1 MLDEVIEK
9 LSRHVD
15 HLIEVERNKI
25 RELFQGLGVAL
36 ITPFKKDFSVD
47 VEALERI
54 VNHVIDNGADFL
66 VALGTTSEAPTLT
79 PEEKDL
85 VINTI
90 IKANAN
96 RLPIMLGMGGN
107 NTQAVIEAIKAQDFT
122 GDRSIIKS
130 ILSVVPY
137 YNKPN
142 QRGMKAHFEAIA
154 DASPL
159 PVVVYNVPGRVGVNL
174 QAATCVELAK
184 HPNIIAVKE
193 ASGNLQQI
201 MEILRD
207 KPYKF
212 KVLSGDDGITYPLM
226 ALGATGVISVAA
238 NAYTEPFSRMMK
250 AQKEGRV
257 EEALDLHYTMLRMN
271 QLIFADGNPAGIK
284 CLMHHMGLCEN
295 VLRLPLVPVNEKV
308 EADIIE
314 EGIYLFGKQAI
325 KQ

>member
-1 MLDEVIEK
+1 MK
-9 LSRHVD
+9 K
-15 HLIEVERNKI
+15 NK
-25 RELFQGLGVAL
+25 FKGTGVAL
-36 ITPFKKDFSVD
+36 VTPFKTDFSVD
-47 VEALERI
+47 AEALIRI

-66 VALGTTSEAPTLT
+66 VVLGTTSEAPTLSAD
-79 PEEKDL
+79 EKTL

-90 IKANAN
+90 LETNAD
-96 RLPIMLGMGGN
+96 RLPVLLGLGGN
-107 NTQAVIEAIKAQDFT
+107 NTQAVVEAVKAQDFA
-122 GDRSIIKS
+122 GIDG

-154 DASPL
+154 DASPV

-207 KPYKF
+207 KPTDF
-212 KVLSGDDGITYPLM
+212 DVLSGDDGITQPLM

-238 NAYTEPFSRMMK
+238 NAYTSQFSRMMK
-250 AQKEGRV
+250 AQKEGKTD
-257 EEALDLHYTMLRMN
+257 EALRLHYAMLRMN

-284 CLMHHMGLCEN
+284 CLMSHIGLCEN
-295 VLRLPLVPVNEKV
+295 VLRLPLVTANEKV
-308 EADIIE
+308 ENDIIE
-314 EGIYLFGKQAI
+314 EWKQL
-325 KQ
+325 KDK

>member
-1 MLDEVIEK
+1 MKNNIFK
-9 LSRHVD
+9 GTG
-15 HLIEVERNKI
+15 I
-25 RELFQGLGVAL
+25 AL
-36 ITPFKKDFSVD
+36 ITPFKADFSVD
-47 VEALERI
+47 VEALTRI

-66 VALGTTSEAPTLT
+66 VVLGTTSEAPTLT
-79 PEEKDL
+79 AEEKRL
-85 VINTI
+85 VISTI
-90 IKANAN
+90 LKANKD

-122 GDRSIIKS
+122 GIQG

-154 DASPL
+154 DASPV
-159 PVVVYNVPGRVGVNL
+159 PVIVYNVPGRVGVNL

-207 KPYKF
+207 KPADF
-212 KVLSGDDGITYPLM
+212 DVLSGDDGITQPLM
-226 ALGATGVISVAA
+226 ALGAQGVISVAA
-238 NAYTEPFSRMMK
+238 NAYTNPFSRMMK
-250 AQKEGRV
+250 AISDGQTD
-257 EEALDLHYTMLRMN
+257 EALRLHYAMMRMN

-284 CLMHHMGLCEN
+284 CLMSHLGLCQN
-295 VLRLPLVPVNEKV
+295 VLRLPLVKANEKV

-314 EGIYLFGKQAI
+314 EWKQL
-325 KQ
+325 KNK

>member
-1 MLDEVIEK
+1 MKNNIFK
-9 LSRHVD
+9 GTG
-15 HLIEVERNKI
+15 I
-25 RELFQGLGVAL
+25 AL
-36 ITPFKKDFSVD
+36 ITPFKTDFSVD
-47 VEALERI
+47 TEALTRI

-66 VALGTTSEAPTLT
+66 VVLGTTSEAPTLT
-79 PEEKDL
+79 ADEKNL

-90 IKANAN
+90 LKANNN

-107 NTQAVIEAIKAQDFT
+107 NTLAVIEAIKAQDFT
-122 GDRSIIKS
+122 GIHG

-154 DASPL
+154 DASPV

-207 KPYKF
+207 KPADF
-212 KVLSGDDGITYPLM
+212 DVLSGDDGITQPLM
-226 ALGATGVISVAA
+226 ALGAKGVISVAA
-238 NAYTEPFSRMMK
+238 NAYTKPFSRMMN
-250 AQKEGRV
+250 AMRDGHT
-257 EEALDLHYTMLRMN
+257 EEALRLHYAMMRMN

-284 CLMHHMGLCEN
+284 CLMSLMDLCQN
-295 VLRLPLVPVNEKV
+295 VLRLPLVKANEKV
-308 EADIIE
+308 EADIVE
-314 EGIYLFGKQAI
+314 EWNILKN
-325 KQ
+325 K

>member
-1 MLDEVIEK
+1 MKNNIFK
-9 LSRHVD
+9 GTG
-15 HLIEVERNKI
+15 I
-25 RELFQGLGVAL
+25 AL
-36 ITPFKKDFSVD
+36 ITPFKQDQSVD
-47 VEALERI
+47 TAALTGI

-66 VALGTTSEAPTLT
+66 VVLGTTSEAPTLT
-79 PEEKDL
+79 AEEKKL
-85 VINTI
+85 VISTVSQ
-90 IKANAN
+90 ANKG
-96 RLPIMLGMGGN
+96 RLPVLLGMGGN

-122 GDRSIIKS
+122 DIQG

-142 QRGMKAHFEAIA
+142 QRGMRAHFEAIA
-154 DASPL
+154 DASPV

-207 KPYKF
+207 KPADF
-212 KVLSGDDGITYPLM
+212 DVLSGDDGITQPLM
-226 ALGATGVISVAA
+226 ALGAQGVISVAA
-238 NAYTEPFSRMMK
+238 NAYTKPFSRMMN
-250 AQKEGRV
+250 AMKEGRT
-257 EEALDLHYTMLRMN
+257 EEALGLHYAMLRMN

-284 CLMHHMGLCEN
+284 CLMSHMGLCEN
-295 VLRLPLVPVNEKV
+295 VLRLPLVTANEKV

-314 EGIYLFGKQAI
+314 EWKYLKD
-325 KQ
+325 K

>member
-1 MLDEVIEK
+1 MK
-9 LSRHVD
+9 H
-15 HLIEVERNKI
+15 NPFK
-25 RELFQGLGVAL
+25 GTGVAL
-36 ITPFKKDFSVD
+36 VTPFKADQSID
-47 VEALERI
+47 TDALTRI

-66 VALGTTSEAPTLT
+66 VVLGTTSEAPTLT
-79 PEEKDL
+79 KEEKNL
-85 VINTI
+85 VISTI
-90 IKANAN
+90 LKANAG
-96 RLPIMLGMGGN
+96 RLPILLGMGGN
-107 NTQAVIEAIKAQDFT
+107 NTQAVIEAVKAQDFV
-122 GDRSIIKS
+122 GIDG

-154 DASPL
+154 DASPV

-207 KPYKF
+207 KPADF
-212 KVLSGDDGITYPLM
+212 DVLSGDDGITQPLM

-238 NAYTEPFSRMMK
+238 NAYTSQFSRMMK
-250 AQKEGRV
+250 AQKEGKTD
-257 EEALDLHYTMLRMN
+257 EALRLHYAMLKMN

-284 CLMHHMGLCEN
+284 CLMSHIGLCEN
-295 VLRLPLVPVNEKV
+295 VLRLPLVTANEKV
-308 EADIIE
+308 ENDIVE
-314 EGIYLFGKQAI
+314 EWKLLKD
-325 KQ
+325 K

>member
-1 MLDEVIEK
+1 MKTNPFRGTGI
-9 LSRHVD
+9 
-15 HLIEVERNKI
+15 
-25 RELFQGLGVAL
+25 AL
-36 ITPFKKDFSVD
+36 VTPFKQDRTID
-47 VEALERI
+47 IEALVRI

-66 VALGTTSEAPTLT
+66 VVLGTTSEAPTLT
-79 PEEKDL
+79 AEEKNL

-90 IKANAN
+90 LKTNAQ
-96 RLPIMLGMGGN
+96 RLPVLLGMGGN

-122 GDRSIIKS
+122 GIQG

-154 DASPL
+154 DASPV

-207 KPYKF
+207 KPTDF
-212 KVLSGDDGITYPLM
+212 DVLSGDDGITQPLM

-238 NAYTEPFSRMMK
+238 NAYTKPFSRMMN
-250 AQKEGRV
+250 AMKEGHTD
-257 EEALDLHYTMLRMN
+257 EALRLHYAMLRMN

-284 CLMHHMGLCEN
+284 CLMNQMGLCQN
-295 VLRLPLVPVNEKV
+295 VLRLPLVTVSDKV
-308 EADIIE
+308 EGEIIE
-314 EGIYLFGKQAI
+314 EWKQLKNI
-325 KQ
+325 

>member
-1 MLDEVIEK
+1 MKNNIFK
-9 LSRHVD
+9 GTG
-15 HLIEVERNKI
+15 I
-25 RELFQGLGVAL
+25 AL
-36 ITPFKKDFSVD
+36 ITPFKTDFSID
-47 VEALERI
+47 VEALTRI

-66 VALGTTSEAPTLT
+66 VVLGTTSEAPTLT
-79 PEEKDL
+79 SEEKNL
-85 VINTI
+85 VISTI
-90 IKANAN
+90 LKANN
-96 RLPIMLGMGGN
+96 GRLPVLLGMGGN
-107 NTQAVIEAIKAQDFT
+107 NTQAVIEAIKVQDFT
-122 GDRSIIKS
+122 GIQG

-154 DASPL
+154 DASPV

-207 KPYKF
+207 KPADF
-212 KVLSGDDGITYPLM
+212 DVLSGDDGITQPLM
-226 ALGATGVISVAA
+226 ALGAQGVISVAA
-238 NAYTEPFSRMMK
+238 NAYTKPFCSMMH
-250 AQKEGRV
+250 AMKEGHTD
-257 EEALDLHYTMLRMN
+257 EALRLHYAMLRMN

-284 CLMHHMGLCEN
+284 CLMSQMGLCQN
-295 VLRLPLVPVNEKV
+295 VLRLPLVTVNEKV

-314 EGIYLFGKQAI
+314 EWKQL
-325 KQ
+325 KDK